1 MQDDLKIIRIYN
13 KCEGGIDKS
22 VLRITVWHH
31 KACRLMTKGDLE
43 GQIFMIQQHFRV
55 FAAHIK
61 KV

>member
-31 KACRLMTKGDLE
+31 KAC
-43 GQIFMIQQHFRV
+43 
-55 FAAHIK
+55 
-61 KV
+61 